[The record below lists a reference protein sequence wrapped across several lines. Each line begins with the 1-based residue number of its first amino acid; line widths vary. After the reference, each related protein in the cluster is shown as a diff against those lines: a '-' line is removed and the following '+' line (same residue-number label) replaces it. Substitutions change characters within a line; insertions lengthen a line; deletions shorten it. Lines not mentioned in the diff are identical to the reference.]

1 MTKKILLPTVALF
14 VICLVCTVLLA
25 LANDVTA
32 PIIDELAAKTEIES
46 RLEVL
51 STAKSFK
58 DGKSGNISYVT
69 GLNDKNEVEGYVFV
83 TQAKS
88 YGGQIKVMTGV
99 DRDGKVTGVKLLEI
113 NDTVGLGMNA
123 KKDSFR
129 NQYIG
134 LFDKITVQK
143 NGADKEKNEIQALTG
158 ATISSNAVTDAV
170 NSALADYNTVTGNG
184 GAK

>member
-1 MTKKILLPTVALF
+1 MKKRIIIPTVALF
-14 VICLVCTVLLA
+14 VICLVCTLLLA
-25 LANDVTA
+25 LANNVTA
-32 PIIDELAAKTEIES
+32 PIIDKLAEKNEIDS
-46 RLEVL
+46 RMEVL
-51 STAKSFK
+51 GTAKSFK
-58 DGKSGNISYVT
+58 DGKSGKITYIT

-99 DRDGKVTGVKLLEI
+99 DKDGKVTGVKLLDI

-123 KKDSFR
+123 KKETFR

-170 NSALADYNTVTGNG
+170 NAALADYEAVTGNG
-184 GAK
+184 GGK